1 VRTENPSDAVQRADH
16 SAFQLGDVVA
26 VGRGQFL
33 REKGLPSFDG
43 TATVAVF
50 TIKVETIADDED
62 EPDGYGEIL
71 IKVETTDYRD
81 SALSARSGAFR
92 LVDVA

>member
-1 VRTENPSDAVQRADH
+1 
-16 SAFQLGDVVA
+16 
-26 VGRGQFL
+26 
-33 REKGLPSFDG
+33 
-43 TATVAVF
+43 VF

-62 EPDGYGEIL
+62 EPDGYGKIL